1 MPPEIHYYLYT
12 FLALI
17 FFHCLFDY
25 PLQGDFL
32 SKAKDKLRE
41 IPGVPWYQALLA
53 HSILQAGGV
62 FYVTGSLVLASIEF
76 VLHACID
83 HMKCKGEFGV
93 GKTSYNID
101 QAMHIFCKVMYIVVL
116 YYAGDGVIP

>member
-32 SKAKDKLRE
+32 SKAKDKFRS

-62 FYVTGSLVLASIEF
+62 FYVTGSLILASIEF

-83 HMKCKGEFGV
+83 YMKCAGVFGSGER
-93 GKTSYNID
+93 SYNID
-101 QAMHIFCKVMYIVVL
+101 QAAHIVCKIWYIYFL
-116 YYAGDGVIP
+116 YWTTSGVIV